1 MALLEHIL
9 VIKNSTLPGAGK
21 GLFTKKF
28 IPKGTRIIEY
38 KGRVTTWK
46 EVEHDHDNAY
56 LFTVHSGRV
65 IDAKRSLKAL
75 ARYANDA
82 RGFTRVKGITN
93 NCLYYRDENDRV
105 FLESKQD
112 IPAGSEIFVSYGN
125 DYWKVM
131 RENRRIEQER
141 LKEEAAE
148 NSNRRAAQ
156 KSKGAKKAGAKAKTK
171 TKATTGTKA
180 KATGKKAA
188 AKSPSK
194 VAAKAKGKTAT
205 KAKTKAAVKTKTKA
219 AAKAKS
225 KAKR

>member
-1 MALLEHIL
+1 MALLEHTL

-56 LFTVHSGRV
+56 LFTVHPGHV
-65 IDAKRSLKAL
+65 IDAKRSYKAL

-105 FLESKQD
+105 FLESRQD

-141 LKEEAAE
+141 IKEEGH
-148 NSNRRAAQ
+148 SRGKR
-156 KSKGAKKAGAKAKTK
+156 SKGAPRKNAAKKGGTKTK
-171 TKATTGTKA
+171 TQPKA
-180 KATGKKAA
+180 KAQ
-188 AKSPSK
+188 P
-194 VAAKAKGKTAT
+194 KTKIT
-205 KAKTKAAVKTKTKA
+205 SKAKTKAVAKTKSKVATPTKA
-219 AAKAKS
+219 RTKAKAKAKS
-225 KAKR
+225 KAR

>member
-1 MALLEHIL
+1 MALLEHTL
-9 VIKNSTLPGAGK
+9 VIKKSTLPGAGK

-46 EVEHDHDNAY
+46 AVEHDHDNAY
-56 LFTVHSGRV
+56 LFTVHPGHV
-65 IDAKRSLKAL
+65 IDAKRSYKSL

-141 LKEEAAE
+141 LKEEAASTE
-148 NSNRRAAQ
+148 KKSRTAQ
-156 KSKGAKKAGAKAKTK
+156 KKNGAKKGA
-171 TKATTGTKA
+171 TKA
-180 KATGKKAA
+180 KAQP
-188 AKSPSK
+188 KSK
-194 VAAKAKGKTAT
+194 AKATA
-205 KAKTKAAVKTKTKA
+205 KAKTKAAGKGTGKVAAKTKT
-219 AAKAKS
+219 AAKGRTKTAAKTRS

>member
-1 MALLEHIL
+1 MALLEHTL

-28 IPKGTRIIEY
+28 IPKGTRIVEY

-46 EVEHDHDNAY
+46 AVEHDHDNAY
-56 LFTVHSGRV
+56 LFTVHAGHV
-65 IDAKRSLKAL
+65 IDAKRSYKAL

-141 LKEEAAE
+141 QQEEAAGTA
-148 NSNRRAAQ
+148 RKTGAA
-156 KSKGAKKAGAKAKTK
+156 KKGKAAKKATTKSKATTKASAKAKTKAVTKTK
-171 TKATTGTKA
+171 TKAT
-180 KATGKKAA
+180 
-188 AKSPSK
+188 
-194 VAAKAKGKTAT
+194 
-205 KAKTKAAVKTKTKA
+205 AKTKLAT
-219 AAKAKS
+219 KAKS